1 VQNSVKTLGVLNFR
15 EAEQN
20 TGKINSENVA
30 QFPGGIAILKLE
42 GTKAATPQRYLTFVQ
57 AGPGSLQRML
67 KSESPV
73 EHAAPALERI
83 VGNRVRRAPDA
94 PLLAW
99 PLACGSTVAAR
110 TRALEFSRGV
120 LRVEVPDAGWR
131 AELQHLAPRYLAV
144 INRYAA
150 VPVSRV
156 EFVLRTAK

>member
-1 VQNSVKTLGVLNFR
+1 MENFVKSLAV
-15 EAEQN
+15 AEQN
-20 TGKINSENVA
+20 TGKNNFRKRGTISSGNCYSEIR
-30 QFPGGIAILKLE
+30 GYESGR
-42 GTKAATPQRYLTFVQ
+42 PQRVLTFVQ
-57 AGPGSLQRML
+57 ADPGSIQRML

-73 EHAAPALERI
+73 EHAAPALEKI
-83 VGNRVRRAPDA
+83 VGNRLRRAPDA

-110 TRALEFSRGV
+110 TRALDFARGV

-156 EFVLRTAK
+156 EFVLRTAKSEGA